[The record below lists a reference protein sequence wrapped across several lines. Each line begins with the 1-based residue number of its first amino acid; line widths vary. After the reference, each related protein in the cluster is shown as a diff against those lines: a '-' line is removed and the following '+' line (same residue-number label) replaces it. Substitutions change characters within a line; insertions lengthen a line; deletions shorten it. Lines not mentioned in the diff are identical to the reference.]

1 MNTATTLTTAL
12 SALSPVYLSL
22 DNESHQHAG
31 YFEGKESHFK
41 LVIVSD
47 EFMGKR
53 LIARH
58 QAVYAIANPLLLTNG
73 GTIHA
78 LAIHAYTPDE
88 WAKLSVAPDSPNC
101 AGRNKIA

>member
-1 MNTATTLTTAL
+1 MKTANAVLTAL
-12 SALSPVYLSL
+12 AVLNPSHLSL
-22 DNESHQHAG
+22 DNESHRHAG

-47 EFMGKR
+47 AFIGKR

-58 QAVYAIANPLLLTNG
+58 QLVYQLVNSLLTSQG
-73 GTIHA
+73 GSIHA

-88 WAKLSVAPDSPNC
+88 WAMEQSAPDSPNC
-101 AGRNKIA
+101 AGQNKG